1 MKKII
6 ISVILAIAL
15 TLVLLPATVFAA
27 TTGEVQATVTA
38 GEISVTVSD
47 GQVAYGTLDYSAT
60 KSTLSGELNDTQTA
74 QAGTLAVDLNIKS
87 SNALGGTQNWT
98 LAGTAGADQFVH
110 EFSTDSGTNWTAM
123 TDSYQ
128 TLGDISTAGGTKN
141 FDLQITMP
149 SSSTDPTEKSITVT
163 VQAVAYSP

>member
-60 KSTLSGELNDTQTA
+60 KSTLSGELDDTQTA
-74 QAGTLAVDLNIKS
+74 QAGTLPVDLNIKS
-87 SNALGGTQNWT
+87 SNALGGTQWT
-98 LAGTAGADQFVH
+98 LAGTAGADLFVH

-163 VQAVAYSP
+163 VQAVAYTT